1 MSYEYMY
8 IKIKKEYRYLHKNPG
23 LILTHFS
30 EINWSDIVECKI

>member
-8 IKIKKEYRYLHKNPG
+8 IKIKKEYCYFYKNG
-23 LILTHFS
+23 FILIYFS

>member
-8 IKIKKEYRYLHKNPG
+8 IKIKKEYCYLNKNFG
-23 LILTHFS
+23 FILIYFS